1 MITLIKETSLCNRLR
16 PLQKITMNQDM
27 ISGAQSQCPVWS
39 PNTTPTL
46 RPGTVE
52 EGQKGCKSQG
62 DREFVMRLY
71 LFSAASL
78 KGGLHNKM
86 LTFQLIFSSITLD
99 IFVTVSFYRC
109 GNTYR
114 RVKWTQRK

>member
-1 MITLIKETSLCNRLR
+1 
-16 PLQKITMNQDM
+16 MNQDM